1 MKRWSKLQARI
12 YSMVASEIPFQIHY
26 IAYPMR
32 SQRGST
38 LIPRC
43 YITIGKEI
51 IWDFPRDFPSA
62 CVDSYFACGECVPI
76 ATILR
81 QWTDTSDGDLLG
93 FAPSADRWGLAEIL
107 LAVDRRMG
115 QKRLRLLCKRTK
127 NEKVKAIIAMRLN
140 SEPDE
145 PTQAQMSSLGGTSSP
160 CTI

>member
-12 YSMVASEIPFQIHY
+12 YSMVDPAIPFQIHY

-62 CVDSYFACGECVPI
+62 CVDSYSACGECLPI
-76 ATILR
+76 TTILR
-81 QWTDTSDGDLLG
+81 EWTDTSSDDLLA
-93 FAPSADRWGLAEIL
+93 FAPPADRWGLAEIL

-115 QKRLRLLCKRTK
+115 QKRLCRLYAKTK
-127 NEKVKAIIAMRLN
+127 NEKVKAIIATRVGEKA
-140 SEPDE
+140 EPRVL
-145 PTQAQMSSLGGTSSP
+145 S
-160 CTI
+160 